1 MVGGDAVND
10 QPQEPQAGGLPPD
23 LDTDQVAQM
32 VGTVPEEQ
40 LAEAMSGEGRE
51 MVLNEIFRRF
61 PERVSDAGRQEDV
74 AIEWRIGGGP
84 GGEPESWFVVIKD
97 GECTIGRE
105 LAAEPRVTFELDGVD
120 FLKVVT
126 GNANP
131 VEMFMSGKLKIKGDL
146 MYAARVQSMFV
157 MPGRAGGPAA
167 AQGGPATPPPAPPG

>member
-1 MVGGDAVND
+1 MND
-10 QPQEPQAGGLPPD
+10 QPQDQESGGLPPD

-51 MVLNEIFRRF
+51 MVLSEIFRRF
-61 PERVSDAGRQEDV
+61 PERISDAGKQENV

-84 GGEPESWFVVIKD
+84 GGEPESWFVVVKD
-97 GECTIGRE
+97 GECVTGKDLE
-105 LAAEPRVTFELDGVD
+105 AEPRVTFELEAVD

-131 VEMFMSGKLKIKGDL
+131 VEMFMSGKLKIQGDL

-157 MPGRAGGPAA
+157 MPGASGPPGPAEA
-167 AQGGPATPPPAPPG
+167 PPAAG

>member
-1 MVGGDAVND
+1 VHDQQQEAGG
-10 QPQEPQAGGLPPD
+10 GGLPQD
-23 LDTDQVAQM
+23 LDVDQVAQM

-51 MVLNEIFRRF
+51 MVLGEIFRRF
-61 PERVSDAGRQEDV
+61 PEQISDAGKQENV

-84 GGEPESWFVVIKD
+84 GGEAESWFVVIKD
-97 GECTIGRE
+97 GECVAGRDLE
-105 LAAEPRVTFELDGVD
+105 AEPRVTFELDGVD

-157 MPGRAGGPAA
+157 MPGGSG
-167 AQGGPATPPPAPPG
+167 PPPAAVPPPA